1 MTCLVSKQK
10 LLNTTRVDDVVDDIV
25 QAHDRHATHVMH
37 AMHAEFTLGL
47 ALSLSEGCRSRSI
60 MAWSPVQCRT
70 RLSPSQLWVTEGVAI

>member
-1 MTCLVSKQK
+1 MPRGKTEIVEH
-10 LLNTTRVDDVVDDIV
+10 TREDDVVDDIV
-25 QAHDRHATHVMH
+25 QVQAQDRHATHVMH

-70 RLSPSQLWVTEGVAI
+70 RLSPSQL